1 MELNIETAGK
11 WVSEA
16 DYVLHFTRE
25 MMYDLYQG
33 QDYEYF
39 YNDSIQQYVDQFPS
53 DTLSKDIVLHYL
65 NRPKLE
71 KINQ

>member
-1 MELNIETAGK
+1 
-11 WVSEA
+11 
-16 DYVLHFTRE
+16 

-33 QDYEYF
+33 KDFEYF

-53 DTLSKDIVLHYL
+53 DTFGTAVVLHYL

-71 KINQ
+71 VQPE